1 MGEGVEEEAVEVRTF
16 HPWTVILDRRG
27 MEYDGS
33 QLRRAFIHE
42 RYGVQGK
49 AILVVRGPMNVSP
62 ENTVDTE
69 DIGSR
74 IKGDDVLHILVD
86 DPTVVDPI
94 AAGLQQRLLVSV
106 TKEILESATGKT
118 LRREGDDLFFD
129 DRKLTVSVFKPAGPG
144 SLIHLGINVTTEGV
158 PVEASSLRD
167 LGYRGDPLNLGY
179 RVARSFASEMEAL
192 VLDATKMRW

>member
-1 MGEGVEEEAVEVRTF
+1 MGKRMEEETIEVRTF
-16 HPWTVILDRRG
+16 HPWAVILDRKG
-27 MEYDGS
+27 MKYDGS

-42 RYGVQGK
+42 KYGVQGK
-49 AILVVRGPMNVSP
+49 AILVTQGPMNVNP

-69 DIGSR
+69 DISSE

-94 AAGLQQRLLVSV
+94 AAGLQQRLLVFV
-106 TKEILESATGKT
+106 TKEILEDATGKK
-118 LRREGDDLFFD
+118 LRRDGDDLYLD

-158 PVEASSLRD
+158 PVKASSLRD
-167 LGYRGDPLNLGY
+167 LGYKGDPLNLGY

-192 VLDATKMRW
+192 ILDATKMRW